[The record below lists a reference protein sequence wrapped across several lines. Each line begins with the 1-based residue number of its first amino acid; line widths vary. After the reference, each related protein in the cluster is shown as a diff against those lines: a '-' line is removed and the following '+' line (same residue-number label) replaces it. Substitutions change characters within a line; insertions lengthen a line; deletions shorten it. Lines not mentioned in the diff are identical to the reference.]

1 MLTVFSKEVN
11 VFLSSLIGYI
21 VISIFLVAN
30 GLIGGIFPNTNIF
43 ASGYAD
49 LETFFQ
55 FAPWIFLFLI
65 PAITMRSIAEE
76 LEQGTLELLATKPI
90 RDWEIVGGKYLAT
103 LFLILF
109 SILPTIVYYFAIS
122 ALASPKGNIDQGAIM
137 GSYIGLFLLGAC
149 FASIGVFMSSLTK
162 NQIVAFIGG
171 VFACFLLYQSLE
183 ALALIPGLSGG
194 MDKLLDS
201 LSAGTRY
208 RSVSQGLLDS
218 RDILYFLSIVL
229 FFLAATKTAL
239 SSRKW

>member
-30 GLIGGIFPNTNIF
+30 GLICWIFPNTNIF